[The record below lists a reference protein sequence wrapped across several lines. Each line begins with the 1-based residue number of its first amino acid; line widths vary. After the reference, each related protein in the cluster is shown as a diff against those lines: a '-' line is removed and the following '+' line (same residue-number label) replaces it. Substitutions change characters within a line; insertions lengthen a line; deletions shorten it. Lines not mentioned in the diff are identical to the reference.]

1 MESLSTA
8 PNLSSLFCYCLCL
21 KTQRTF
27 HIHLADLIAETVVSF
42 WVMDNKIPHGSY
54 FQYSPTT
61 GIHGSLHRSSSRPLD
76 HERYLAELLAER
88 QKLGPFIQVI
98 PVCSRLLNQEIMRTS
113 RLIST
118 QNFVDHER
126 IGHEHLFRSLGQQ
139 VNGGLMDL
147 DRWSA
152 VHTEENELLKRITP
166 FQGSHMG
173 WHRAPGIP
181 TTPIVKRVIRLD
193 VPVDKF
199 PNYNF
204 VGRLLGPRGNS
215 LKRVEAMT
223 ECRVY
228 IRGQGSVKDSIK
240 EEKLKDK
247 PGYEHLNEPLHL
259 LVEAEFPEDTV
270 DLRLDHAIAILE
282 NLLKP
287 VDESLDNYK
296 KQQLRE
302 LAMLNGTLRE
312 ESPSM
317 SSPSMSPSMSPFD
330 STGLKRAKIGR

>member
-1 MESLSTA
+1 
-8 PNLSSLFCYCLCL
+8 
-21 KTQRTF
+21 
-27 HIHLADLIAETVVSF
+27 
-42 WVMDNKIPHGSY
+42 MDNKIPHGSY

-61 GIHGSLHRSSSRPLD
+61 GIHGSLHR
-76 HERYLAELLAER
+76 YLKELLAER

-98 PVCSRLLNQEIMRTS
+98 PVCGRLLNQEIMRTS

-139 VNGGLMDL
+139 ANGGPMDL

-152 VHTEENELLKRITP
+152 VHTQENELLKRITP
-166 FQGSHMG
+166 SQGSHMG

-259 LVEAEFPEDTV
+259 LVEAEFPEDIV
-270 DLRLDHAIAILE
+270 DSRLDHAIAILE

-317 SSPSMSPSMSPFD
+317 SSPTMSPSMSPFD
-330 STGLKRAKIGR
+330 STGLKRAKTGR

>member
-1 MESLSTA
+1 
-8 PNLSSLFCYCLCL
+8 
-21 KTQRTF
+21 
-27 HIHLADLIAETVVSF
+27 
-42 WVMDNKIPHGSY
+42 MDNKIPHGSY

-61 GIHGSLHRSSSRPLD
+61 GIHGSLHRSSSLPLD
-76 HERYLAELLAER
+76 HERYLKELLAER

-98 PVCSRLLNQEIMRTS
+98 PVCGRLLNQEIMRTS

-139 VNGGLMDL
+139 ANGGPMDL

-152 VHTEENELLKRITP
+152 VHTQENELLKRITP
-166 FQGSHMG
+166 SQGSHMG

-259 LVEAEFPEDTV
+259 LVEAEFPEDIV
-270 DLRLDHAIAILE
+270 DSRLDHAIAILE

-317 SSPSMSPSMSPFD
+317 SSPTMSPSMSPFD
-330 STGLKRAKIGR
+330 STGLKRAKTGR